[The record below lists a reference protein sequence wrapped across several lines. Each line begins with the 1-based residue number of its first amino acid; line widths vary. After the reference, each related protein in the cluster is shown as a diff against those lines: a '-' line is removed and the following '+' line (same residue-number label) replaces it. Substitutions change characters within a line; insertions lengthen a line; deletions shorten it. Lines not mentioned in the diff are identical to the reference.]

1 MEPRLNIVTLGVTN
15 LDRARRFCEAL
26 GWVASSASQGDIVFF
41 NAGGVV
47 IALYPRDLLAED
59 ANVAAKGSGFRR
71 FTLAQNVRS
80 KKEVAQILNAA
91 KAAGAKII
99 KQAQVALWGGYSGY
113 FVDPDGNLWEVVW
126 NPFFELTEDG
136 TLQLP

>member
-1 MEPRLNIVTLGVTN
+1 M
-15 LDRARRFCEAL
+15 
-26 GWVASSASQGDIVFF
+26 
-41 NAGGVV
+41 

-99 KQAQVALWGGYSGY
+99 KQAQVALWDGYSGY
-113 FVDPDGNLWEVVW
+113 FSDPDGNLWEVVW

-136 TLQLP
+136 TLQLPRGATVE